1 MIAQGPAPRI
11 TSQTNSMGQMNSGN
25 QANSMPDELFRR
37 VQSQTAR
44 QVQDLRIDYDGSQ
57 VTVTG
62 RSRTYYIK
70 QLVTQAILDAV
81 PAIRLANEIAVY

>member
-1 MIAQGPAPRI
+1 MIAQASRVPSR
-11 TSQTNSMGQMNSGN
+11 MNSIG
-25 QANSMPDELFRR
+25 DELLRR

-57 VTVTG
+57 LTVTG